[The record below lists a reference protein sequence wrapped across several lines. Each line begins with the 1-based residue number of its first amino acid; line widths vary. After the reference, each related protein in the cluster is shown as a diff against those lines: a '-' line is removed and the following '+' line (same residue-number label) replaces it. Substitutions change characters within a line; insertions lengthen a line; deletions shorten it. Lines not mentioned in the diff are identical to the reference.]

1 MFVSQKLVWLLIIE
15 MLTIS
20 WLIDLHLDWQ
30 LRRYSKSS
38 SDLVISARKHIE
50 FSWSNQS
57 WQPVAIFYE
66 DMTRRHMFTRDSNDN
81 LTRVGRD
88 RHCRTC
94 RARGRTRGWPVD
106 RSSRSSRWKEP
117 PPSRAT
123 LAQPL
128 IARRPASPNTMICEH
143 EIFRA
148 LPNLSIRSSHP
159 EEESQRQR
167 SSEITFAFSVQTRFV
182 NIYLLS

>member
-1 MFVSQKLVWLLIIE
+1 MDDQ
-15 MLTIS
+15 T
-20 WLIDLHLDWQ
+20 
-30 LRRYSKSS
+30 
-38 SDLVISARKHIE
+38 
-50 FSWSNQS
+50 NS
-57 WQPVAIFYE
+57 WQAVAIFYG
-66 DMTRRHMFTRDSNDN
+66 DTTRRRMLRDMDDN

-88 RHCRTC
+88 RHYRTC

-117 PPSRAT
+117 PPSRAI

-128 IARRPASPNTMICEH
+128 IVRRPASPNTMTCKH

-148 LPNLSIRSSHP
+148 LPNLSVRSSHP

-167 SSEITFAFSVQTRFV
+167 SSGITFKFTL
-182 NIYLLS
+182 NLLCLLP